1 MTYTSVLLNGF
12 SLGHL
17 APSAPGSKPPSLLA
31 FDPRAVICLRVIG
44 SSEEEDITHSSYID
58 GIEVF
63 GSGRA
68 YVENR
73 PLFRYAPHTKWH
85 AAPVRHLSK
94 DRGLVRFEFEATS
107 FKSPDPGAPKLRGLF
122 VSVGEDIRPAAKEA
136 QAKITKAQNIFLDP
150 DLIVLQKIAQTG

>member
-17 APSAPGSKPPSLLA
+17 AHSTPGSKPASLLA

-85 AAPVRHLSK
+85 AAPVRQLSK
-94 DRGLVRFEFEATS
+94 DRGLARFEFEATS
-107 FKSPDPGAPKLRGLF
+107 FKSPDPGAPRLRGLRA
-122 VSVGEDIRPAAKEA
+122 SVGEDLRPAAIIA
-136 QAKITKAQNIFLDP
+136 QEKITKAQATFLSP
-150 DLIVLQKIAQTG
+150 DHIILQKIAQTG